1 MKYNAKNIS
10 QYFMQ
15 YTQYPYKEYAI
26 FESADSRIYE
36 TYNIRK
42 WNMEYQNILHLRYKD
57 IQFFK
62 SNIYFSTLM
71 FSDDKIVDNAFVFS
85 APFYFNASLDLSY

>member
-42 WNMEYQNILHLRYKD
+42 WNMEYQNILH
-57 IQFFK
+57 
-62 SNIYFSTLM
+62 
-71 FSDDKIVDNAFVFS
+71 
-85 APFYFNASLDLSY
+85 